1 MKQASAEELKRIVCT
16 LADDIGVRLA
26 GSKQERQ
33 AADFLAAEMKKHTPK
48 VTVEEFP
55 VFERCVESEKLEV
68 FLNGEWM
75 DFPCSLFSSAPGT
88 GGKDVEGDIVFF
100 DTATGYQRPDLSYLK
115 GKAVV
120 HLGCHIESE
129 DAYRRLMEA
138 EPAFLLFVDTRYPAD
153 IQLADGLFPAY
164 VKKFGSIPS
173 LNVAYQHAWK
183 WKTNGAVKARI
194 NVVSEMRPAMT
205 TVVVA
210 ELPGTDPQA
219 GVIYAGG
226 HHDTQAGTVGADDNA
241 IGSASVVELARLLS
255 EKPHKRTFRLMSFG
269 AEEQLSLGSASY
281 IRRHRAEIEKEGVF
295 MCNFDS
301 CGSAMGW
308 ASFIVNGQPALCD
321 LIRKILNGDDIYY
334 NEYHGC
340 DPYTDQFP
348 FAACG
353 VPGMLFFRKN
363 CSAGLFFHHRID
375 NTPDKLDFNVAAT
388 YVTAAAKVMEE
399 LADTADLSKFR
410 GIPADLK
417 VEIDDLFNKVYGG
430 F

>member
-1 MKQASAEELKRIVCT
+1 IDGAWKE
-16 LADDIGVRLA
+16 
-26 GSKQERQ
+26 
-33 AADFLAAEMKKHTPK
+33 
-48 VTVEEFP
+48 
-55 VFERCVESEKLEV
+55 
-68 FLNGEWM
+68 
-75 DFPCSLFSSAPGT
+75 FPCSLFSSAPGT
-88 GGKDVEGDIVFF
+88 NGKDVEAEIVFF
-100 DTATGYQRPDLSYLK
+100 DTATAYKRPDLSYLN
-115 GKAVV
+115 GKAVI

-138 EPAFLLFVDTRYPAD
+138 KPAFLLFVDTRYPAD

-164 VKKFGSIPS
+164 VKKFGAVPS

-183 WKTNGAVKARI
+183 WKTNGATKARI
-194 NVVSEMRPAMT
+194 NVVSEMCPAMT

-210 ELPGTDPQA
+210 DLPGTDPQG

-241 IGSASVVELARLLS
+241 IGSASVVELVRLLS

-281 IRRHRAEIEKEGVF
+281 IRRHRAEIEKEGLF

-308 ASFIVNGQPALCD
+308 ASFIVNGQTALCD
-321 LIRKILNGDDIYY
+321 LIRKTLNEDDIYY

-363 CSAGLFFHHRID
+363 CSAGLFFHHRVD
-375 NTPDKLDFNVAAT
+375 NTPDKLDFNVAAD
-388 YVTAAAKVMEE
+388 YVTGAAKVMES
-399 LADTADLSKFR
+399 LADADDISPYR